1 MAPRIVVVGSVNL
14 DLVVQV
20 ERLPQPGETV
30 GGGTFTRVPG
40 GKGANQAVACS
51 RLGADV
57 TMIAAVGRDPI
68 ADEALAGLREAGV
81 ALQGWELKAIRAG
94 RLGIGESYALVKNGE
109 IFLFGAQI
117 TPLISASTHV
127 VADDRRTRKLLLHR
141 HEIDRL
147 VGRVEREGYTL
158 VPTAMYW
165 RGNKVKLELAL
176 AKGKKTHD
184 KRATEKERDWQRE
197 KQRTMR
203 AHNRNA

>member
-1 MAPRIVVVGSVNL
+1 MSKHEAKNNKAAGAAK
-14 DLVVQV
+14 
-20 ERLPQPGETV
+20 
-30 GGGTFTRVPG
+30 
-40 GKGANQAVACS
+40 GKGQ
-51 RLGADV
+51 GK
-57 TMIAAVGRDPI
+57 TIALNKAARHDFHLE
-68 ADEALAGLREAGV
+68 DRFEAGV

-94 RLGIGESYALVKNGE
+94 RLGIGESYAIVKNGE

-127 VADDRRTRKLLLHR
+127 IADDRRTRKLLLHR

-158 VPTAMYW
+158 IPTAMYW
-165 RGNKVKLELAL
+165 SGNKVKLELAL
-176 AKGKKTHD
+176 AKGKKNHD

-203 AHNRNA
+203 AHNKNA

>member
-1 MAPRIVVVGSVNL
+1 MSKNKEAKNNKGQGKSGTGKSG
-14 DLVVQV
+14 
-20 ERLPQPGETV
+20 PGKT
-30 GGGTFTRVPG
+30 
-40 GKGANQAVACS
+40 
-51 RLGADV
+51 
-57 TMIAAVGRDPI
+57 IALNKSARHEYHLED
-68 ADEALAGLREAGV
+68 RYEAGV

-94 RLGIGESYALVKNGE
+94 RLGIGESYALVKGGE

-117 TPLISASTHV
+117 TPLISASSHV

-158 VPTAMYW
+158 IPTAMYW
-165 RGNKVKLELAL
+165 SGNKVKLELAL

-184 KRATEKERDWQRE
+184 KRASEKERDWARE

-203 AHNRNA
+203 AHNKNA

>member
-1 MAPRIVVVGSVNL
+1 MSKHEAKNNK
-14 DLVVQV
+14 
-20 ERLPQPGETV
+20 
-30 GGGTFTRVPG
+30 G
-40 GKGANQAVACS
+40 GKGEGGKSVGKTIALNKQA
-51 RLGADV
+51 RHEYHLED
-57 TMIAAVGRDPI
+57 RF
-68 ADEALAGLREAGV
+68 EAGV

-94 RLGIGESYALVKNGE
+94 RLGIGESYAIVKNGE